1 MFLEN
6 IENEDEKEEEKV
18 KLGKEWFK
26 KLNNNLLSAFQLI
39 KFYFNEMP
47 IVLQWYYCN

>member
-18 KLGKEWFK
+18 KLGKE
-26 KLNNNLLSAFQLI
+26 
-39 KFYFNEMP
+39 
-47 IVLQWYYCN
+47 